1 MPRTDKQ
8 AGGVSGPEDSADR
21 SRHARRGKAL
31 PSPETVV
38 SEAIF
43 ISPKDGYTA
52 FCGPTK
58 RTPTTHQPV
67 RHRRGRAIR
76 RTTSHADGEASA
88 DGSVNE
94 EPRSP
99 RMSAMVSSVRDS
111 GATHESPQGSETC
124 AHLQMSLSKL
134 PHSIVFSGRGYH
146 HSSKAS
152 GGKDLQIEEPVGCG

>member
-67 RHRRGRAIR
+67 RYRRGRAIR
-76 RTTSHADGEASA
+76 RTTSHADG
-88 DGSVNE
+88 
-94 EPRSP
+94 
-99 RMSAMVSSVRDS
+99 
-111 GATHESPQGSETC
+111 
-124 AHLQMSLSKL
+124 
-134 PHSIVFSGRGYH
+134 
-146 HSSKAS
+146 
-152 GGKDLQIEEPVGCG
+152 GGKRRRERE